1 MADTIARLFD
11 RPADALG
18 AVRRLEALGI
28 DHDDISLVAN
38 NREGWYGDDGVR
50 HDRLASDGKHRKGD
64 ERGMKDDVPDR
75 DDDPLEGAGDGA
87 MTGGVLGAG
96 AGLLAGLGML
106 AVPGLGPI
114 VAAGWLAATATGAAA
129 GAVTGGVIGGILGA
143 LTHEGVDRKD
153 AEVYAE
159 SIKRG
164 GAVVV
169 VRNHGDRKREIEQA
183 LSDYSTDATARGDYY
198 RSGGWAGYDESGEDM
213 WDESRIVADREAARA
228 YRPATRM

>member
-1 MADTIARLFD
+1 MAVEEAGALWALAASANWHATASVVARA
-11 RPADALG
+11 RT
-18 AVRRLEALGI
+18 EALMI
-28 DHDDISLVAN
+28 DMGSTTTDVVPIADGLVRA
-38 NREGWYGDDGVR
+38 
-50 HDRLASDGKHRKGD
+50 
-64 ERGMKDDVPDR
+64 RGMKDHDLDGEDDR
-75 DDDPLEGAGDGA
+75 LEGAGDGA

-198 RSGGWAGYDESGEDM
+198 RSGGWAGYDESGDDT
-213 WDESRIVADREAARA
+213 WDESRIAADREAARS
-228 YRPATRM
+228 YRPTTRI

>member
-1 MADTIARLFD
+1 MAATIVRLFD
-11 RPADALG
+11 RPADALS
-18 AVRRLEALGI
+18 AVRRIEALGI
-28 DHDDISLVAN
+28 PHDDVSIVAN
-38 NREGWYGDDGVR
+38 NREGWYGDDGLR
-50 HDRLASDGKHRKGD
+50 RDRLVSDDRRVKADK
-64 ERGMKDDVPDR
+64 RGMKDDDLDGGDDR
-75 DDDPLEGAGDGA
+75 VEGAGDGA

-169 VRNHGDRKREIEQA
+169 VRKHGDRKREIEQA

-198 RSGGWAGYDESGEDM
+198 RSGGWAGHDESGDDT
-213 WDESRIVADREAARA
+213 WDESRIATDREAARN
-228 YRPATRM
+228 YRPTARM

>member
-11 RPADALG
+11 RPADALS

-50 HDRLASDGKHRKGD
+50 HDRLGNDKRDMTGKS
-64 ERGMKDDVPDR
+64 MKDDDGDGKDDR
-75 DDDPLEGAGDGA
+75 VEGAGGGA
-87 MTGGVLGAG
+87 MTGGAIGAG

-106 AVPGLGPI
+106 AVPGLGPV

-143 LTHEGVDRKD
+143 LTHEGVDRRD

-169 VRNHGDRKREIEQA
+169 VQEATHSIYVFEINKK
-183 LSDYSTDATARGDYY
+183 S
-198 RSGGWAGYDESGEDM
+198 
-213 WDESRIVADREAARA
+213 
-228 YRPATRM
+228 

>member
-1 MADTIARLFD
+1 MADTIVRLFD
-11 RPADALG
+11 RPADALS
-18 AVRRLEALGI
+18 AVRRIEALGI
-28 DHDDISLVAN
+28 PHDDVSIVAN
-38 NREGWYGDDGVR
+38 NREGWYDKDCVR
-50 HDRLASDGKHRKGD
+50 HDRLVSDDRRVKGD
-64 ERGMKDDVPDR
+64 KRGMKDHDIDGEDDR
-75 DDDPLEGAGDGA
+75 LEGAGDGA

-169 VRNHGDRKREIEQA
+169 VRKHGDRKREIEQA

-198 RSGGWAGYDESGEDM
+198 RSGGWAGYDESGDDT
-213 WDESRIVADREAARA
+213 WDESRIATDREAARN
-228 YRPATRM
+228 YRPTARM

>member
-1 MADTIARLFD
+1 MADTIVRLFD
-11 RPADALG
+11 RPADALR
-18 AVRRLEALGI
+18 AVQRLEALGI
-28 DHDDISLVAN
+28 DHDDVSLVAN
-38 NREGWYGDDGVR
+38 NREGWYDKDGVR
-50 HDRLASDGKHRKGD
+50 DDRLASDDRRVRGD
-64 ERGMKDDVPDR
+64 KSGMKDDDGDGKDDR
-75 DDDPLEGAGDGA
+75 AEGAGGGA
-87 MTGGVLGAG
+87 MAGGALGAG

-198 RSGGWAGYDESGEDM
+198 RSGGWAGYDASGDDT
-213 WDESRIVADREAARA
+213 WDETRIAADREAARN
-228 YRPATRM
+228 YRPTTRM

>member
-1 MADTIARLFD
+1 MADTIVRLFD
-11 RPADALG
+11 RPADALR
-18 AVRRLEALGI
+18 AVRRLEALGV

-38 NREGWYGDDGVR
+38 NREGWYDENGVR
-50 HDRLASDGKHRKGD
+50 HERLARDDRRGIKDDDLDGK
-64 ERGMKDDVPDR
+64 DDRV
-75 DDDPLEGAGDGA
+75 EGAGDGA
-87 MTGGVLGAG
+87 VTGGVIGAG

-129 GAVTGGVIGGILGA
+129 GAVSGGVIGGILGA

-159 SIKRG
+159 SIRRG

-169 VRNHGDRKREIEQA
+169 VRKPGDRRREIEQA
-183 LSDYSTDATARGDYY
+183 LSDYSTDAAVRGDYY
-198 RSGGWAGYDESGEDM
+198 RSGGWAGYDAAGAD
-213 WDESRIVADREAARA
+213 WDESQIAADREAARI
-228 YRPATRM
+228 YRPTTRT

>member
-1 MADTIARLFD
+1 MADTIVRLFD
-11 RPADALG
+11 RPADALS
-18 AVRRLEALGI
+18 AVRRIEALGI
-28 DHDDISLVAN
+28 PHDDVSIVAN
-38 NREGWYGDDGVR
+38 NREGWYGDDGLR
-50 HDRLASDGKHRKGD
+50 RDRLVSDDRRVKADK
-64 ERGMKDDVPDR
+64 RGMKDDDLDGGDDR
-75 DDDPLEGAGDGA
+75 VEGAGDGA

-169 VRNHGDRKREIEQA
+169 VRKHGDRKREIEQA

-198 RSGGWAGYDESGEDM
+198 RSGGWAGYDESGDDT
-213 WDESRIVADREAARA
+213 WDESRIATDREAARN
-228 YRPATRM
+228 YRPTARM

>member
-11 RPADALG
+11 RPADALR

-28 DHDDISLVAN
+28 DDDDISLVAN
-38 NREGWYGDDGVR
+38 NREGWYGDDGLR
-50 HDRLASDGKHRKGD
+50 HDRLVSDDRRVKGD
-64 ERGMKDDVPDR
+64 KRGIKDDDLDG
-75 DDDPLEGAGDGA
+75 DDDRLEGAGDGA
-87 MTGGVLGAG
+87 MTGGAIGAG

-159 SIKRG
+159 SIRRG

-169 VRNHGDRKREIEQA
+169 VRNHGDRRREIEQA
-183 LSDYSTDATARGDYY
+183 LSDYSTDATVRGDYY
-198 RSGGWAGYDESGEDM
+198 RSGGWAGYDERAPD
-213 WDESRIVADREAARA
+213 WDESQIAADREAARN
-228 YRPATRM
+228 YRPTTRM